1 MLGRQF
7 DDTNVFVFRKLS
19 LSRSHQ
25 EDSNEKG
32 YAWILPSTK
41 IWMNWVEKWGDLMV
55 KTGNVSFT
63 SPTLQVRLFPIY
75 IHCWNK
81 SYSYFFRPEV
91 TACGLRCG
99 KLYIIYSRYARCSAC
114 TCIRKA
120 DESRMK
126 TCIQLYLFIL
136 VFKSENHQR
145 NSHQKKGPK
154 HWLHVGSGD
163 FNDLKLVLRHLFF
176 WCDSPN
182 ATPPQE
188 IRPC

>member
-7 DDTNVFVFRKLS
+7 DDTYVFVFRNLS

-91 TACGLRCG
+91 TACGLRC
-99 KLYIIYSRYARCSAC
+99 LTLHHIQATPDALANV
-114 TCIRKA
+114 IRKS

-126 TCIQLYLFIL
+126 TCIQLYFLFWYLKARTTNGTAIKKRVPNIGFMWVPGIL
-136 VFKSENHQR
+136 MIS
-145 NSHQKKGPK
+145 S
-154 HWLHVGSGD
+154 WCCD
-163 FNDLKLVLRHLFF
+163 IYFF
-176 WCDSPN
+176 G
-182 ATPPQE
+182 ATPQMP
-188 IRPC
+188 PPPKK

>member
-1 MLGRQF
+1 MRQRTSMLGRQF
-7 DDTNVFVFRKLS
+7 DDTYVFVFRNLS

-55 KTGNVSFT
+55 KTGNISFT

-99 KLYIIYSRYARCSAC
+99 KLYIIYSRYARCSGK
-114 TCIRKA
+114 RHP
-120 DESRMK
+120 ESWWKREPP
-126 TCIQLYLFIL
+126 TEQP
-136 VFKSENHQR
+136 S
-145 NSHQKKGPK
+145 KKGSQT
-154 HWLHVGSGD
+154 LASCG
-163 FNDLKLVLRHLFF
+163 FREF
-176 WCDSPN
+176 
-182 ATPPQE
+182 
-188 IRPC
+188 